1 MFRDVDVD
9 DSPALVAEQ
18 TKTKSMRRWASVAV
32 KKSIDTS
39 VAT

>member
-9 DSPALVAEQ
+9 DSPALVAKHDQDEEH
-18 TKTKSMRRWASVAV
+18 AAV
-32 KKSIDTS
+32 RVGTVKESIDTS